1 MKKNNWR
8 SILSIILG
16 IIVIFVSI
24 VMIKSLDVSVAKYK
38 LKNINPSTLV
48 MRKGLFYYWIGYSSI
63 ALTLSIGIIILSF
76 DKNKKIRDKKSLAGF
91 ICGIIGLIVCIFSL
105 IYFNIKL

>member
-38 LKNINPSTLV
+38 FSHSVILLHSLSHFSVKQSFLSSTE
-48 MRKGLFYYWIGYSSI
+48 
-63 ALTLSIGIIILSF
+63 
-76 DKNKKIRDKKSLAGF
+76 F
-91 ICGIIGLIVCIFSL
+91 I
-105 IYFNIKL
+105 